1 MRFALVGDHPDGVDM
16 ACALVT
22 SGRHELAVYCGPTA
36 GAQALGR
43 KNVQVNMVSELEEV
57 LADPGVDAVIVASP
71 LSVRSAQL
79 RRALQSERHVLCV
92 YPSDDS
98 PDTAYEAA
106 MIQGDTRRVLLP
118 LLTRCLHPAVA
129 RLADLV
135 RTSSDGLGETRL
147 LVMEWRSTRD
157 IFAAPEAGNKPSIPG
172 WDVLRRIGGEIA
184 EVFAYASGPELTAGA
199 PALLAGAFAQ
209 GGLFQVTFLP
219 ESTDD
224 ECRITIYASRGEV
237 RFSLRS
243 GWQGPAHLSWHGDSD
258 PNSFNAEP
266 AATQRSVQLS
276 PHGDSDSKH
285 EESWNAWSPWLPL
298 VTAFE
303 DAVAQTEASSTKA
316 IRPTWHDATRGLEL
330 DDAARRSVERRRAS
344 TLEYQEA
351 TEEASFKGTM
361 TLVGCGMLW
370 GMILLLI
377 LSHWVPQ
384 LGWIIL
390 PLLAVF
396 IVLQFLR
403 WLVPRRQA

>member
-1 MRFALVGDHPDGVDM
+1 MRFALVGDHPDGLEM
-16 ACALVT
+16 ACALVA
-22 SGRHELAVYCGPTA
+22 SGRHELVAYCGPIA

-43 KNVQVNMVSELEEV
+43 KNLRVNTVGELEEV
-57 LADPGVDAVIVASP
+57 LADPNVEAVIVAGP

-79 RRALQSERHVLCV
+79 RRALQSERHALCV

-118 LLTRCLHPAVA
+118 LLTRGLHPAVT

-135 RTSSDGLGETRL
+135 SPSPDGLGATRL

-157 IFAAPEAGNKPSIPG
+157 LFAAPEAGNKPSIPG
-172 WDVLRRIGGEIA
+172 WDLLRRVGGEIA
-184 EVFAYASGPELTAGA
+184 EVFAYTSGPELSAGA
-199 PALLAGAFAQ
+199 PMVLAGAFAK
-209 GGLFQVTFLP
+209 GGLFQVNFLP
-219 ESTDD
+219 EGSD
-224 ECRITIYASRGEV
+224 EQCSIAIYGGEGEAHLV
-237 RFSLRS
+237 LPS
-243 GWQGPAHLSWHGDSD
+243 GWQGPANLSWHGLR
-258 PNSFNAEP
+258 NSS
-266 AATQRSVQLS
+266 R
-276 PHGDSDSKH
+276 
-285 EESWNAWSPWLPL
+285 EESWDAWSPWLPL
-298 VTAFE
+298 VAAFD
-303 DAVAQTEASSTKA
+303 DAVSRNEAAATNA
-316 IRPTWHDATRGLEL
+316 IWPTWHDATRGLEL

-361 TLVGCGMLW
+361 TLVGCGILW

-377 LSHWVPQ
+377 LSHWLPQ

-403 WLVPRRQA
+403 WLVPRDRSQKSEVRSQRSEASRGA

>member
-1 MRFALVGDHPDGVDM
+1 MRFALLGDHPDGLDM
-16 ACALVT
+16 ACALVA
-22 SGRHELAVYCGPTA
+22 SGRHELVVYCGPTA
-36 GAQALGR
+36 GALALGR
-43 KNVQVNMVSELEEV
+43 RNTQVITVGELEEV
-57 LADPGVDAVIVASP
+57 LADPSVEAVIVAGP

-106 MIQGDTRRVLLP
+106 MIQGDTRRALLP
-118 LLTRCLHPAVA
+118 LFKRCLHPGVA
-129 RLADLV
+129 RLADLAGA
-135 RTSSDGLGETRL
+135 SPPDGLGEPRL
-147 LVMEWRSTRD
+147 LVTEWRSTGD
-157 IFAAPEAGNKPSIPG
+157 ILAVSGGGDKPSIPG

-184 EVFAYASGPELTAGA
+184 EVFGYASGPELTPGA
-199 PALLAGAFAQ
+199 PALLAGVFTH

-219 ESTDD
+219 ESSND
-224 ECRITIYASRGEV
+224 ECSITIYGSRGEA
-237 RFSLRS
+237 RFSLPT
-243 GWQGPAHLSWHGDSD
+243 GWLGPAHLSWHGD
-258 PNSFNAEP
+258 
-266 AATQRSVQLS
+266 RSS
-276 PHGDSDSKH
+276 ND
-285 EESWNAWSPWLPL
+285 EENWPAWSPWLPL
-298 VTAFE
+298 VAAFE
-303 DAVAQTEASSTKA
+303 DAVAQTEAAGSMRASG
-316 IRPTWHDATRGLEL
+316 PTWHDATRGLEL

-403 WLVPRRQA
+403 WLVPRRPA

>member
-1 MRFALVGDHPDGVDM
+1 MRFALVGDHPDGLDM
-16 ACALVT
+16 ACALAA

-36 GAQALGR
+36 GALALGR
-43 KNVQVNMVSELEEV
+43 KNVQVTTAGELEEV
-57 LADPGVDAVIVASP
+57 LADPSVEAVIVAGP

-118 LLTRCLHPAVA
+118 VLTRCLHPAVA

-135 RTSSDGLGETRL
+135 RTSSDGLGEIRL

-209 GGLFQVTFLP
+209 GGLFQVTFFPQSSDEQCSIAVYGSHGEARVVLP
-219 ESTDD
+219 SD
-224 ECRITIYASRGEV
+224 
-237 RFSLRS
+237 
-243 GWQGPAHLSWHGDSD
+243 WQGPAHLSC
-258 PNSFNAEP
+258 
-266 AATQRSVQLS
+266 
-276 PHGDSDSKH
+276 HGDSDSKH
-285 EESWNAWSPWLPL
+285 QESWNAWSPWLPL
-298 VTAFE
+298 VAAFE
-303 DAVAQTEASSTKA
+303 DAVAPTEASSAKV
-316 IRPTWHDATRGLEL
+316 IWPTWHDATRGLEL

-403 WLVPRRQA
+403 WLVPRRPA